1 MILENRAH
9 FEVEKMC
16 QTLNVSRSGYYRWES
31 QALSRRD
38 RENTRLV
45 FEIRRAH
52 DQSRKVYGS
61 PRITEELK
69 EQGLKCGEN
78 RIARLMK
85 LHGIAAKTK
94 KKFKVTTHSNHRLP
108 LAKDRV
114 KRDFYPSRPNRLWG
128 SDITYISTGE
138 GWMYLAVVMDL
149 YSRKIVGW
157 SMKDRLYREI
167 VLDAFHQA
175 LGRRHPKPGLIFHSD
190 HGVQYASKE
199 FREALKAH
207 GVLCSM
213 SRKGNCYDNACLES
227 FFHTLK
233 TELVYH
239 ERYLTRK
246 EAEKSIFEYIE
257 IFYNRQRRHSLLNH
271 KSPDEF
277 ELTAKF
283 S

>member
-1 MILENRAH
+1 MILENRSH
-9 FEVEKMC
+9 FEVERMC
-16 QTLNVSRSGYYRWES
+16 RTMDVSRSGYYRWES
-31 QALSRRD
+31 QEMSRRD
-38 RENTRLV
+38 RENERLV

-69 EQGLKCGEN
+69 DQGLACSEN

-94 KKFKVTTHSNHRLP
+94 KKFKVTTHSNHHLP
-108 LAKDRV
+108 IAKDRV
-114 KRDFYPSRPNRLWG
+114 KRDFYPERPNKIWA
-128 SDITYISTGE
+128 SDITYIGTGE
-138 GWMYLAVVMDL
+138 GWLYLTVVMDL

-167 VLDAFHQA
+167 VLDAFNQA
-175 LGRRHPKPGLIFHSD
+175 LGRRNPPPGLIFHSD

-199 FREALKAH
+199 FREALKAR

-213 SRKGNCYDNACLES
+213 SRTGNCYDNACLES

-257 IFYNRQRRHSLLNH
+257 VFYNRQRRHSLLNH
-271 KSPDEF
+271 KSPDIF
-277 ELTAKF
+277 EQTVEL